1 MAEPACPQDTPDDGR
16 LSARVSRNFLDR
28 LSRRVVTVEPR
39 DDLVISMPFTSASL
53 GSVPHCRQEDVVA
66 AAKRARAAGAA
77 WSAAPAAKR
86 AEVLLR
92 FHDAVLARQDEVLD
106 LIQLEN
112 GKARRHAYEE
122 ILDTCLVARYYAHA
136 APRLLRPQRRQGAIP
151 LLTKTFEHRHPKGLA
166 AIISPWNYPLTL
178 GVGDAL
184 PALMAGNAVLAKP
197 DERTPYSAL
206 WAAELLEE
214 AGLPH
219 GVLQVVTGFGAEL
232 GGAIIEASDFVMF
245 TGSTAV
251 GRSVAK
257 QAGERLIDYSM
268 ELGGKN
274 ALLVLADADLERA
287 VPGAARAA
295 FSNSGQL
302 CVSIERIYVDDALW
316 DAFVPRFV
324 AAAQGM
330 KLSASLDYD
339 ADMGSLTSAKQLDTI
354 TRHVDDA
361 LAKGAKV
368 IAGGR
373 HRPDLGP
380 YFYEPTILTGVRP
393 GMILYAE
400 ETFGPVVSL
409 YRTNGVEEAIARAND
424 SPYGLN
430 FSVWTRNAR
439 KGREAASRLEAGTVN
454 VNEAYAAAW
463 GSTDAPMG
471 GFKAS
476 GVGRR
481 HGAHGLLKYT
491 DAQTIAI
498 QRLLPLA
505 PPSFMSAAQY
515 ARVMNAG
522 LKVLRR
528 LPGYK

>member
-1 MAEPACPQDTPDDGR
+1 
-16 LSARVSRNFLDR
+16 VSREFLDH

-39 DDLVISMPFTSASL
+39 ADLIVSMPFTGARL
-53 GSVPHCRQEDVVA
+53 GAVPHCQPADVA
-66 AAKRARAAGAA
+66 AAARRARAAWPA
-77 WSAAPAAKR
+77 WSDMPVEKR

-92 FHDAVLARQDEVLD
+92 FHDFVLARQDEVLD

-122 ILDTCLVARYYAHA
+122 ILDTCLTARYYAHVA
-136 APRLLRPQRRQGAIP
+136 GKLLRPQRRQGAIP
-151 LLTKTFEHRHPKGLA
+151 FLTKAFEHHHPKGLA
-166 AIISPWNYPLTL
+166 GIISPWNYPLTL
-178 GVGDAL
+178 GVGDAI

-197 DERTPYSAL
+197 DERTPYAAL
-206 WAAELLEE
+206 WAAELLED

-232 GGAIIEASDFVMF
+232 GGAIVEASDFVMF

-257 QAGERLIDYSM
+257 QAGERLIECSM

-274 ALLVLADADLERA
+274 ALLILADADLERT

-302 CVSIERIYVDDALW
+302 CISIERIYVDGALW

-324 AAAQGM
+324 AAAQAM
-330 KLSASLDYD
+330 KLSASLEYD
-339 ADMGSLTSAKQLDTI
+339 ADMGSLTSAKQLETV

-361 LAKGAKV
+361 LAKGAMV

-380 YFYEPTILTGVRP
+380 YFYEPTILTGVKP

-409 YRTNGVEEAIARAND
+409 YRTDGVEEAIAKAND

-430 FSVWTRNAR
+430 FSVWTRDVR
-439 KGREAASRLEAGTVN
+439 KGRDVASRLQAGTVN

-505 PPSFMSAAQY
+505 PPPFMSAAQY
-515 ARVMNAG
+515 ARVMNLG
-522 LKVLRR
+522 LKLLRR

>member
-1 MAEPACPQDTPDDGR
+1 
-16 LSARVSRNFLDR
+16 
-28 LSRRVVTVEPR
+28 
-39 DDLVISMPFTSASL
+39 
-53 GSVPHCRQEDVVA
+53 
-66 AAKRARAAGAA
+66 
-77 WSAAPAAKR
+77 
-86 AEVLLR
+86 
-92 FHDAVLARQDEVLD
+92 
-106 LIQLEN
+106 
-112 GKARRHAYEE
+112 
-122 ILDTCLVARYYAHA
+122 
-136 APRLLRPQRRQGAIP
+136 LRPQRRQGAIP
-151 LLTKTFEHRHPKGLA
+151 LLTKAYEHHHPKGLTG
-166 AIISPWNYPLTL
+166 IISPWNYPLTL

-197 DERTPYSAL
+197 DERTPYAAL

-214 AGLPH
+214 SGLPP
-219 GVLQVVTGFGAEL
+219 GVLQVVTGFGSEL
-232 GGAIIEASDFVMF
+232 GGAIVEASDFVMF

-251 GRSVAK
+251 GRTVAR
-257 QAGERLIDYSM
+257 QAGERLIEYSM

-274 ALLVLADADLERA
+274 ALLVLADADLERT
-287 VPGAARAA
+287 VPGAVRAA

-302 CVSIERIYVDDALW
+302 CISIERMYVDDAVW
-316 DAFVPRFV
+316 DLFVPRF
-324 AAAQGM
+324 AAAARAM
-330 KLSASLDYD
+330 KLSAGLNYD
-339 ADMGSLTSAKQLDTI
+339 ADMGSLTSARQLATI
-354 TRHVDDA
+354 QRHVDDA
-361 LAKGAKV
+361 LAKGAEV
-368 IAGGR
+368 LAGGR

-393 GMILYAE
+393 GMILFAE

-409 YRTNGVEEAIARAND
+409 YRTNGVEEAIAKAND

-430 FSVWTRNAR
+430 FSVWSKNAR
-439 KGREAASRLEAGTVN
+439 HGREVASRLQAGTVN

-505 PPSFMSAAQY
+505 PPPFMSAAQY

-522 LKVLRR
+522 LKVLRH

>member
-1 MAEPACPQDTPDDGR
+1 MAATDAQATLPAGQI
-16 LSARVSRNFLDR
+16 SAHVSRAVLDR
-28 LSRRVVTVEPR
+28 LAARVTSAEPR
-39 DDLVISMPFTSASL
+39 PPLVVEMPFKGVPL
-53 GSVPHCRQEDVVA
+53 GEVPHCQPEDVAEA
-66 AAKRARAAGAA
+66 ARRASAAQPA
-77 WSAAPAAKR
+77 WSNRPVAERAK
-86 AEVLLR
+86 LMLR
-92 FHDAVLARQDEVLD
+92 FHDLALKRQDEVLD

-122 ILDTCLVARYYAHA
+122 ILDICLVARYYADVA
-136 APRLLRPQRRQGAIP
+136 GELLRPKRRQGAIP
-151 LLTKTFEHRHPKGLA
+151 FLTKTWELHHPKGLVGV
-166 AIISPWNYPLTL
+166 ISPWNYPLTL
-178 GVGDAL
+178 GIGDAL
-184 PALMAGNAVLAKP
+184 PALMAGAAVLAKP
-197 DERTPYSAL
+197 DERTPYAAL

-214 AGLPH
+214 VGLPPD
-219 GVLQVVTGFGAEL
+219 VLQIVTGLGGEL
-232 GGAIIEASDFVMF
+232 GGAMVEASDFIMF

-251 GRSVAK
+251 GRGVAR

-274 ALLVLADADLERA
+274 ALLVLDDADLDKT
-287 VPGAARAA
+287 VPGAVRAA
-295 FSNSGQL
+295 FSNTGQL
-302 CVSIERIYVDDALW
+302 CISIERMYVDGAVW
-316 DAFVPRFV
+316 DSFVPHF
-324 AAAQGM
+324 AAAAKAM
-330 KLSASLDYD
+330 SLSASLDYT
-339 ADMGSLTSAKQLDTI
+339 ADMGSLTSAKQLETV

-361 LAKGAKV
+361 LAKGATL

-373 HRPDLGP
+373 ARPDLGP
-380 YFYEPTILTGVRP
+380 YFYEPTILTGVAP

-409 YRTNGVEEAIARAND
+409 YRTEGADEAIAKAND

-430 FSVWTRNAR
+430 FSVWTSNAR
-439 KGREAASRLEAGTVN
+439 RGREVASRLEAGTVN

-491 DAQTIAI
+491 NAQTIAV

-505 PPSFMSAAQY
+505 PPPFLNAEQY
-515 ARVMNAG
+515 ARVMDLG

-528 LPGYK
+528 LPFYR